1 MRLALLG
8 LTLIAT
14 FSSPAFAHTGL
25 DHVDSLESG
34 VLHPLTG
41 ADHVF
46 VMASVGVWA
55 ALVGGRAIWA
65 WPVTFIAAM
74 LAGFAAARLG
84 LQISFVEPAIS
95 VSVVALGLLI
105 AVGIKTPLALGAAIV
120 GLFAF
125 FHGHAHGT
133 ETTAAGILPY
143 AAGFT
148 FSTTMLHAAGVGL
161 GLGARS
167 LVERIARVLPRR
179 MRSATGGDGGLQ

>member
-65 WPVTFIAAM
+65 WPVAFIAAM

-133 ETTAAGILPY
+133 EATAAGILPY

-148 FSTTMLHAAGVGL
+148 FSTAMLHAAGVGL
-161 GLGARS
+161 GLAARN
-167 LVERIARVLPRR
+167 LVAHVPTGR